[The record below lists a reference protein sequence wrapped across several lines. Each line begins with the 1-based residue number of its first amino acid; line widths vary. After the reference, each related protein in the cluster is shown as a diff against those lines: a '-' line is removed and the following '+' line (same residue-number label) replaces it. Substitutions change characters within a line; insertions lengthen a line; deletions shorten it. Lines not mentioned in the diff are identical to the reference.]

1 MKNEGMNEITIELGK
16 VNANFNLRI
25 RGTDH
30 VELRT
35 WNSAHPPHHAEVVF
49 YSVDP
54 KQVLEQFIEFLKQ
67 YVKVEGTAKDQQS
80 DLITDALRELGH
92 RICPHCERGIG
103 IEDYLTKED
112 IENWLK
118 ERK

>member
-54 KQVLEQFIEFLKQ
+54 KQVLEQFIELLN
-67 YVKVEGTAKDQQS
+67 EG
-80 DLITDALRELGH
+80 G
-92 RICPHCERGIG
+92 
-103 IEDYLTKED
+103 Y
-112 IENWLK
+112 LK
-118 ERK
+118 EFYQAAHEEGWIDRQNES

>member
-16 VNANFNLRI
+16 VNTNFNLRI

-30 VELRT
+30 VELSA

>member
-1 MKNEGMNEITIELGK
+1 MNEITIELGK

-30 VELRT
+30 VELSA

-54 KQVLEQFIEFLKQ
+54 KQVLEQFIELLN
-67 YVKVEGTAKDQQS
+67 EG
-80 DLITDALRELGH
+80 G
-92 RICPHCERGIG
+92 
-103 IEDYLTKED
+103 Y
-112 IENWLK
+112 LK
-118 ERK
+118 EFYQAAHEEGWIDRQNES

>member
-1 MKNEGMNEITIELGK
+1 MNEITIELGK

-35 WNSAHPPHHAEVVF
+35 WNNTEVVF

-67 YVKVEGTAKDQQS
+67 YVKEA
-80 DLITDALRELGH
+80 I
-92 RICPHCERGIG
+92 
-103 IEDYLTKED
+103 
-112 IENWLK
+112 
-118 ERK
+118 